1 VTVTKRRRT
10 TDAEK
15 AILAQLAD
23 VDKDILES
31 KINELLPRL
40 SGWDYKRVLTY
51 VRNNLKRDVSDAR

>member
-1 VTVTKRRRT
+1 MTKRCRT
-10 TDAEK
+10 TDVEK

-23 VDKDILES
+23 VDKDMLES